1 MTELHVDTQS
11 EAWLSVVRDLLS
23 APRIAPRGL
32 PVREMAERV
41 TVVIARPEAGFVE
54 VEGRDLNYAILA
66 AEGMALVGQTSV
78 PEAIVDRV
86 QAFAPFTDGGIF
98 WGAYG
103 PRIAGDLGQL
113 VTLMKGD
120 PDTRQAVLT
129 LYDSGRDLMRGVKDV
144 PCTVA
149 IQFFL
154 RGQDKIDVTSQA
166 ATGVELVQPLET
178 KRLDMWVVMR
188 SNDAWLGLPYDL
200 GQFSLLQCAVAGAL
214 DARIG
219 TYAHSV
225 GSMHLYER
233 NYEAAQKVGD
243 VRRYTSSPSL
253 AFGGPRDVETVS
265 RRARRILLGQGG
277 GLDQASSL
285 DRWLTGY
292 LPPL

>member
-11 EAWLSVVRDLLS
+11 EAWRDVVAGLLS

-32 PVREMAERV
+32 PVREMPERT
-41 TVVIARPEAGFVE
+41 TVVIARPQAGFVE
-54 VEGRDLNYAILA
+54 VEGRDLNYVILA

-86 QAFAPFTDGGIF
+86 AAFVPFMDDGVF

-103 PRIAGDLGQL
+103 PRVAGDLGKM
-113 VTLMKGD
+113 VALMKED
-120 PDTRQAVLT
+120 PDTRQAVLS
-129 LYDSGRDLMRGVKDV
+129 LYDSGRDLARGVKDV

-154 RGQDKIDVTSQA
+154 RDRVDDLFSSVDHALSERA
-166 ATGVELVQPLET
+166 GVEPR

-219 TYAHSV
+219 TYTHSV

-243 VRRYTSSPSL
+243 VKRYTASPSL
-253 AFGGPRDVETVS
+253 YFGGARDIESVS
-265 RRARRILLGQGG
+265 RRARRLLLGQGAD
-277 GLDQASSL
+277 LHEPSSL
-285 DRWLTGY
+285 DRWLAGL

>member
-11 EAWLSVVRDLLS
+11 EAWREVVRGLLS
-23 APRIAPRGL
+23 APRIAPRGI
-32 PVREMAERV
+32 PVREMPERT
-41 TVVIARPEAGFVE
+41 TVVISRPQAGFVD
-54 VEGRDLNYAILA
+54 VQGRVLNYAILA
-66 AEGMALVGQTSV
+66 AEAMALVGQTSV

-86 QAFAPFTDGGIF
+86 AAFAPFTDGGVF

-103 PRIAGDLGQL
+103 PRIAGDLVML
-113 VTLMKGD
+113 VDLMKGD

-154 RGQDKIDVTSQA
+154 RERTLYNDPHAWGGNPVDKF
-166 ATGVELVQPLET
+166 
-178 KRLDMWVVMR
+178 LDMWVVMR

-200 GQFSLLQCAVAGAL
+200 GQFSLLQVAVAGAL

-219 TYAHSV
+219 TYTHSV

-233 NYEAAQKVGD
+233 DYEAATKVGD
-243 VRRYTSSPSL
+243 PARAVSSPSF
-253 AFGGPRDVETVS
+253 AFGGARDIESVS
-265 RRARRILLGQGG
+265 RRARRLLLGQGD
-277 GLDQASSL
+277 GLFEPSSL
-285 DRWLTGY
+285 DRWLADL
-292 LPPL
+292 LPPLP